1 MRVTHQRAESATN
14 RPAGRRRG
22 LAAGTLAATAA
33 LLAVALWPTPA
44 SLHIART
51 GHPGVATATT
61 TTAHPTPAAPAVT
74 RGATTTAARI
84 ELAYA
89 KLPLVPPVMPA
100 PRLLPP
106 HAAIPDADTSNTD
119 ARDTEKERVQARE
132 IAALR
137 RQLAA
142 QRAQLTALQS
152 AKAPMLRIL
161 DQQSR
166 RGVEQA
172 RRVIALTGLDA
183 DKLLARSK
191 PPARGGLD
199 TVTRGFGLDR
209 FDANARAVARRIA
222 RWQRLQRLLE
232 RLPLVAPLD
241 HYRKT
246 SNFGKRKDPINKRV
260 RRHNGTD
267 FAYYRGAPVRATA
280 AGKVVFAGR
289 RGGFGN
295 MVEIDHGQGI
305 RTRYAH
311 LYKPLVHKGDTVSFR
326 QQIGEL
332 GSTGHSTGPH
342 VHYEILVRGRAVD
355 PMNFITAGKYA
366 FKPVPRAQLVAVH
379 PEDEKRDGRAFRKA
393 LLAKVDATPAPRA
406 AASMVDRPDPAAWP
420 GIAALDAKR
429 GNAPTPD
436 RRVAELS
443 QSLIYAAG
451 IEPTLRPRRRYH
463 YRKRHHR
470 RRWRHHR
477 RYRRHR

>member
-1 MRVTHQRAESATN
+1 MTHRNAEDAAN
-14 RPAGRRRG
+14 GRAGRRRK
-22 LAAGTLAATAA
+22 LAAGAVAAATAV
-33 LLAVALWPTPA
+33 LAVVLWPTTA
-44 SLHIART
+44 SLQMTRLDGRNTGPAR
-51 GHPGVATATT
+51 V
-61 TTAHPTPAAPAVT
+61 
-74 RGATTTAARI
+74 

-89 KLPLVPPVMPA
+89 KRLAPPVMPA
-100 PRLLPP
+100 PR
-106 HAAIPDADTSNTD
+106 HAAIPGADPDKTDLSRTD
-119 ARDTEKERVQARE
+119 ARDTDKERAQARE

-142 QRAQLTALQS
+142 QRTQLAALQS

-161 DQQSR
+161 DRQSR

-172 RRVIALTGLDA
+172 ERVIALTGLDP
-183 DKLLARSK
+183 DKLLARTK
-191 PPARGGLD
+191 PAATGGLD

-222 RWQRLQRLLE
+222 RWQRLQGLLE

-246 SNFGKRKDPINKRV
+246 SGFGRRKDPINGRT

-311 LYKPLVHKGDTVSFR
+311 LYKPLVHKGDVVTFR

-379 PEDEKRDGRAFRKA
+379 PEDEKRDGRAFRKT
-393 LLAKVDATPAPRA
+393 LLAKVDAVPAPRA

-420 GIAALDAKR
+420 GIAAYAKR
-429 GNAPTPD
+429 KAATKAAD
-436 RRVAELS
+436 AAKTERRTAALS

-451 IEPTLRPRRRYH
+451 IEPTLRPRRRDH

-477 RYRRHR
+477 RHRRYR